1 MFTLARASYSDWFDS
16 YIYSTN
22 SNNPPPM
29 DLSFKNVATVA
40 ALCICATAYSQT
52 DDDFYA
58 AGDMRRK
65 FPDERYAAS
74 EVFEEYRFDKGKGLD
89 GLPVATV
96 EGNTRNVFVALKDLA
111 YFQFYQFYNKFV
123 SLKNFNYYYRNSKEQ
138 FKKASIKPLD
148 KAATDDGIFL
158 DDNRV
163 KFYNVSL
170 QEFGEA
176 VKFEF
181 NEMYADSKYFTRLY
195 FNAPYPIKDH
205 QIKLIVPQW
214 MEIEVKEINFEG
226 YKIQKQK
233 TTEGKNNV
241 FTYSLQNA
249 EPFKSEPNAPG
260 YAYTFPHIIV
270 WVKNWTDGTVANKG
284 FQNVGDLYNWYN
296 YLYKKAQN
304 NTETLKPLVTQLTNG
319 KTLPEDKAK
328 AIYYWVQDNIRYI
341 AFEDGYAGFIPET
354 AQDVLKNKY
363 SDCKGM
369 ANLMTEML
377 KLAGLDAH
385 LTWIGTRHIPY
396 KHGEVNALCIDN
408 HCISTVYIKGKAY
421 FLDGTEKYI
430 PFGENAYRIQSK
442 TALIEKGIVHDLLTV
457 PPADKAANKQFTKAT
472 LSLIGNTLKG
482 KVKVTMTGEERTSFH
497 QYYQTIPSDRQKEF
511 VKDFLSLGNDNLD
524 VKTPV
529 TSNLKNRDIP
539 VVLDGDI
546 DLSNQVTAVG
556 KELFASIDFFPKSL
570 QRFTPKPGRQS
581 DFDFNN
587 VYTFED
593 EIELTVPAS
602 MKFVDIPDPLKIET
616 PDFGFDGAY
625 TVTAN
630 KIVLKKK
637 LSIPT
642 GRIRKKDFA
651 AWGDFLT
658 KLRNFNRNLVSI
670 SPK

>member
-1 MFTLARASYSDWFDS
+1 MIIPLRT
-16 YIYSTN
+16 
-22 SNNPPPM
+22 
-29 DLSFKNVATVA
+29 A
-40 ALCICATAYSQT
+40 ALTAALFISAHSLCQT

-65 FPDERYAAS
+65 FTDDNYAAS
-74 EVFEEYRFDKGKGLD
+74 EVFEEYRFDKSKGLD

-96 EGNTRNVFVALKDLA
+96 EGNTRTVFVALKDLA

-123 SLKNFNYYYRNSKEQ
+123 SLKNFNFYYRNSKEQ
-138 FKKASIKPLD
+138 FKKASIKPMD

-163 KFYNVSL
+163 KFYNVRL
-170 QEFGEA
+170 NEFGEA

-181 NEMYADSKYFTRLY
+181 NELYADSKYFTRLF

-205 QIKLIVPQW
+205 QIRLVVPQW
-214 MEIEVKEINFEG
+214 MDIEIKELNFEG

-241 FTYSLQNA
+241 YTYSLQYA
-249 EPFKSEPNAPG
+249 APFKGEPNAVG
-260 YAYTFPHIIV
+260 IAYTFPHIIV
-270 WVKNWTDGTVANKG
+270 SVKSWTDGTLANKG
-284 FQNVGDLYNWYN
+284 FQNVDDIYNWYN
-296 YLYKKAQN
+296 YLYKKCQN
-304 NTETLKPLVTQLTNG
+304 NPDQLKPVVTQVTAG
-319 KTLPEDKAK
+319 KTTPEEKAK

-341 AFEDGYAGFIPET
+341 AFEEGYAGFIPET

-396 KHGEVNALCIDN
+396 LHGEVNALCIDN
-408 HCISTVYIKGKAY
+408 HCISTLYIKGKPY

-430 PFGENAYRIQSK
+430 PFGENAYRIQGK
-442 TALIEKGIVHDLLTV
+442 TALIEKGTAHDLLTV
-457 PPADKAANKQFTKAT
+457 PLADKAASKQVTKAT
-472 LSLIGNTLKG
+472 LSLSGSTLKG
-482 KVKVTMTGEERTSFH
+482 KVKVTMTGEERTGFH

-511 VKDFLSLGNDNLD
+511 IKDFLSLGNDNLD
-524 VKTPV
+524 VKNAV
-529 TSNLKNRDIP
+529 AGNLKNREIP

-546 DLSNQVTAVG
+546 DLSNQVTTVG
-556 KELFASIDFFPKSL
+556 KELFASIDFFPKTL
-570 QRFTPKPGRQS
+570 KNFTPKPDRQNDY
-581 DFDFNN
+581 DFSS

-593 EIELTVPAS
+593 EIELSIPAN
-602 MKFVDIPDPLKIET
+602 MKFVDIPDPFKMET
-616 PDFGFDGAY
+616 PDFSFTGAY
-625 TVTAN
+625 AVTAN
-630 KIVLKKK
+630 KIVLKKT

-651 AWGDFLT
+651 AWSDFLT
-658 KLRNFNRNLVSI
+658 KLRSFNRNLVSI
-670 SPK
+670 APK